1 MRIVLDMQ
9 GAQTESRFRGIGRY
23 TMSLAKAI
31 VRNRGEHEILLALSG
46 LFPDTIEPVR
56 AAFDGLLPQEN
67 IRVWHAPGPVREC
80 QPGNDWRREV
90 AERIREAFLASLRPD
105 IIHVFSLF
113 EGFVDDA
120 VTSIGVFDTV
130 TPVSVTL
137 HDLIPLIHAGHYLE
151 TNLRYKQYYM
161 RKLEHLKKAS
171 LLLAVSDSSRC
182 EALKHLGFSE
192 NQAVN
197 TSEAIDEHFRPMAIT
212 KEEEETLREKFGI
225 LKPFVLYTGGIDY
238 RKNIE
243 GLIQAY
249 AKLPKLLRSRYQ
261 LAIVCAIQP
270 SDRSALAMLAK
281 ENGLHENDVVFTGF
295 VSDED
300 LVRLYNLCEVFV
312 FPSIHEGFGLPV
324 LEAMACGAAVIGSNT
339 TSIPE
344 VIGRADALF
353 DPHSD
358 HSIAEKLEQVLT
370 DEDFRKELK
379 RHGIE
384 QAKRFSWDESA
395 KRAINAFE
403 TFHAQKKCQ
412 PIISSPSQRPKLAYI
427 SPLPP
432 EKSGISDYSAE
443 LLPELARH
451 YDIEVVVNQKDVI
464 DPWIKNNLPVRSV
477 EWFRAHAD
485 QYHRIVYHFGN
496 SSFHQHMFALLKEVP
511 GVVVLHDF
519 FLSGVVAHM
528 EHSGYKPHFWT
539 KTIYQSHGYEAV
551 QQRFHVLDKSEVVWR
566 YPSNLAVLQDALG
579 IIVHSEFSR
588 DLAEKWYGQH
598 AARDWVVIPLLR
610 VPALD
615 IDRSKARRQLN
626 LNNDDF
632 LVCSFGM
639 LGPTKLNHRL
649 LEAWLVSPLS
659 RNERCVLVF
668 VGQNHGGE
676 YGVQLLKTIK
686 KSGLERRIRITGW
699 ADAATF
705 RQYLAAA
712 DMAVQLRTLSRGET
726 SAAVLDCMNYG
737 LPTIINAH
745 GSAAE
750 LPRDAVWM
758 LPDEFTDDEL
768 VTALETLWKNDDL
781 RGRLESRAQE
791 IIQTHHDPARC
802 AEQYAQ
808 AIEAIYQRVQ
818 TGPHALVNAI
828 AAVNT
833 LPADDT
839 ALKQIANSMA
849 ISFPP
854 KIVQRQLLVD
864 ISELVQRDVKSG
876 IQRVV
881 RSILK
886 ELLEHPPEGYR
897 VEPVYATMEHEYRYA
912 RGFTLRFLGCPETAM
927 TDEPVEYGHGDLF
940 LGLDL
945 QPHVVPVHRPFYQE
959 LRNNGVQVWFL
970 VHDLLPITFP
980 HAFGP
985 GAKNVH
991 HEWLRVVAESD
1002 GAICVSRSTADELAE
1017 WYKSY
1022 GPVRHRPFKI
1032 YWSHNGADIS
1042 ASLPTTG
1049 FPADAEKV
1057 LTTLSSSPSFLMV
1070 GTIEPRKSHA
1080 QVLAAFE
1087 LLWAQ
1092 GMNVNLVIVG
1102 KQGWLV
1108 ETFVERLRHHKELGQ
1123 RLFWLEGISDEYLEK
1138 VYAASTCL
1146 LMASEGEGFG
1156 LPLIEAA
1163 QHKLPIL
1170 ARDIP
1175 VFREVAGEHAFY
1187 FSGLEPEAL
1196 AKAVK
1201 EWLELYKNG
1210 RHPKSDKMPWLTWRE
1225 STRNL
1230 VNILLGRN
1238 EPYLILKTD
1247 ARIMPGA
1254 ELDFMSGRLNF
1265 IGWSVPEPKFRW
1277 SLGNRSLIEFET
1289 GDLSYE
1295 GIIRLLLNTLG
1306 KQRVRVFL
1314 NDTLLTEQE
1323 LEGIDIRMEMRF
1335 SPSLLRS
1342 SHTNQ
1347 LVFELPDA
1355 RRPNN
1360 GDSRGLAIALKK
1372 FILL

>member
-9 GAQTESRFRGIGRY
+9 GAQTTGSRNRGIGRY
-23 TMSLAKAI
+23 TFSLAQAI
-31 VRNRGEHEILLALSG
+31 VRNRGNHEVFLALNG
-46 LFPDTIEPVR
+46 LFSDTIEPIRV
-56 AAFDGLLPQEN
+56 AFDGLLPQEN
-67 IRVWHAPGPVREC
+67 IRVWHTPGPVREC
-80 QPGNDWRREV
+80 QPGNNWRRYT
-90 AERIREAFLASLRPD
+90 AELLYESFLANLRPD
-105 IIHVFSLF
+105 VVLVSSLF
-113 EGFVDDA
+113 EGLNDDA
-120 VTSIGVFDTV
+120 VTSIGTLSCTV
-130 TPVSVTL
+130 PTVVIL
-137 HDLIPLIHAGHYLE
+137 YDLIPLIYRQLYMGNPVVEAWYENKLNH
-151 TNLRYKQYYM
+151 LR
-161 RKLEHLKKAS
+161 RAD
-171 LLLAVSDSSRC
+171 LLLAISESSRQD
-182 EALKHLGFSE
+182 AIRYLGFPSE
-192 NQAVN
+192 VCINISAAATQQFQPQQ
-197 TSEAIDEHFRPMAIT
+197 IDCEQERDIRQRYGLHH
-212 KEEEETLREKFGI
+212 
-225 LKPFVLYTGGIDY
+225 PFVMYTGGIDH

-243 GLIQAY
+243 GLIRAY
-249 AKLPKLLRSRYQ
+249 AKLPRSLRADHQ
-261 LAIVCAIQP
+261 LVIVCSIEIH
-270 SDRSALAMLAK
+270 SRSALKMLAK
-281 ENGLHENDVVFTGF
+281 EQGMEENELVFTGF
-295 VSDED
+295 VPEED
-300 LVRLYNLCEVFV
+300 LIALYNLCKVFV
-312 FPSIHEGFGLPV
+312 FPSWYEGFGLPA
-324 LEAMACGAAVIGSNT
+324 LEAMLSGSAVIAANT
-339 TSIPE
+339 SSLPE
-344 VIGRADALF
+344 VIGREDALF

-358 HSIAEKLEQVLT
+358 DAIAAKLEQVLT
-370 DEDFRKELK
+370 DEDFRNELK
-379 RHGIE
+379 RHAIE

-395 KRAINAFE
+395 RRAINAFE
-403 TFHAQKKCQ
+403 TLHAKKNCQ
-412 PIISSPSQRPKLAYI
+412 PITISPSQRPKLAYI

-451 YDIEVVVNQKDVI
+451 YDIEVVVNQKDVT
-464 DPWIKNNLPVRSV
+464 DTWIKNNLPVRSV

-551 QQRFHVLDKSEVVWR
+551 QQRFQALDKSEVIWR
-566 YPSNLAVLQDALG
+566 YPCNLAVLQNALG

-598 AARDWVVIPLLR
+598 AARDWAVIPHLR

-726 SAAVLDCMNYG
+726 SGTVLDCMNYG
-737 LPTIINAH
+737 LATIVNAH
-745 GSAAE
+745 GGLAE
-750 LPRDAVWM
+750 LSKDAVWM
-758 LPDEFTDDEL
+758 LPDEFTNDEL
-768 VTALETLWKNDDL
+768 VNALETLWKDKDL
-781 RGRLESRAQE
+781 RARLGSRAQE
-791 IIQTHHDPARC
+791 IIQTRHDPARC

-808 AIEAIYQRVQ
+808 TIEAIYQRAQ
-818 TGPHALVNAI
+818 TGPYALINAI
-828 AAVNT
+828 AAVDA
-833 LPADDT
+833 LPANDLT
-839 ALKQIANSMA
+839 LKQIATSIA

-864 ISELVQRDVKSG
+864 ISELVQRDVKSD

-881 RSILK
+881 CSILK
-886 ELLEHPPEGYR
+886 ELLDHPPNGYR
-897 VEPVYATMEHEYRYA
+897 VEPVYATMNQGYRYA
-912 RGFTLRFLGCPETAM
+912 RRFTLRFLDCPET
-927 TDEPVEYGHGDLF
+927 TVIDEPIEYSPGDLF

-945 QPHVVPVHRPFYQE
+945 QPHVVPVHRPFYQQ

-970 VHDLLPITFP
+970 VYDLLPITLS
-980 HAFGP
+980 HAFGA
-985 GAKNVH
+985 GAKNDH
-991 HEWLRVVAESD
+991 HGWLNVVVESD
-1002 GAICVSRSTADELAE
+1002 GAICISRSVADELAE

-1022 GPVRHRPFKI
+1022 GIVCHRPFKI
-1032 YWSHNGADIS
+1032 HWFHIGADIS

-1049 FPADAEKV
+1049 LPADAEKV

-1201 EWLELYKNG
+1201 EWLELYKEG
-1210 RHPKSDKMPWLTWRE
+1210 RHPKSDAMPWLTWRE
-1225 STRNL
+1225 STQWLLDVLFKRN
-1230 VNILLGRN
+1230 
-1238 EPYLILKTD
+1238 
-1247 ARIMPGA
+1247 
-1254 ELDFMSGRLNF
+1254 
-1265 IGWSVPEPKFRW
+1265 
-1277 SLGNRSLIEFET
+1277 
-1289 GDLSYE
+1289 
-1295 GIIRLLLNTLG
+1295 
-1306 KQRVRVFL
+1306 
-1314 NDTLLTEQE
+1314 
-1323 LEGIDIRMEMRF
+1323 
-1335 SPSLLRS
+1335 
-1342 SHTNQ
+1342 
-1347 LVFELPDA
+1347 
-1355 RRPNN
+1355 
-1360 GDSRGLAIALKK
+1360 
-1372 FILL
+1372 